1 MNTCKFYVFTDFF
14 IENEVQNNKWAIF
27 KKVNSVSF
35 KIYRLMKNHIKIS
48 INKKYA
54 KISVTTNFTLSL
66 SSSCEFWSFVY
77 LFHQEP
83 CFISIF
89 IPDSRIDKRTV
100 SKGLLRLRLQ
110 INISWSPHR
119 CKHYKWQVMELT
131 RTHQV
136 VRTSAIFIFFLL
148 LRRHR
153 CILFQSFSEKE
164 GTDYR
169 KKAAGIRIEH

>member
-1 MNTCKFYVFTDFF
+1 M
-14 IENEVQNNKWAIF
+14 
-27 KKVNSVSF
+27 
-35 KIYRLMKNHIKIS
+35 
-48 INKKYA
+48 
-54 KISVTTNFTLSL
+54 LSL
-66 SSSCEFWSFVY
+66 SSSCEFYSFVY
-77 LFHQEP
+77 LFNQEP
-83 CFISIF
+83 CFIFIF

-119 CKHYKWQVMELT
+119 CKHYKWQVMELI

-136 VRTSAIFIFFLL
+136 VRSSAIFIFFLL
-148 LRRHR
+148 LKRHR

-169 KKAAGIRIEH
+169 KKQLVSGQSISLECFHRCGKIGLYRNHNLILRLS